1 MSALSRRSVLTGSAA
16 LGGTLAATQLGMN
29 PAVAAPVDQRP
40 GTLPEAQVV
49 PRGDLR
55 HSGLSRGQNQR
66 FVSDPDYIRLPRST
80 SDVVGAVNRA
90 VAERRRLT
98 VRSGG
103 HCYENFVD
111 NPEVRAII
119 DMTDMRAIEH
129 DVARRAVMV
138 QAGATLGEVYYA
150 LFRRWGVTLPGGS
163 CYTVGIGGH
172 VSGAGY
178 GQMGRLQGLIV
189 DHLQAIEVVVVN
201 GHGRARPIIASR
213 DPADPHH
220 DLWWAHTGGGGG
232 SFGVS
237 TRYWFRSP
245 DATGN
250 DPSQFLPAPPS
261 DVWICTVTWNWADLD
276 RESYGR
282 LLGNYGR
289 WHEQNSDPASPY
301 AGLFARLEL
310 TTRPNGTFSM
320 IVQMDAT
327 RPDSR
332 HLLDNFITAVN
343 SGVHP
348 AGTVGQLRRLP
359 WLHATGWPGLWMSNP
374 TDRYKY
380 KSSYQRRT
388 FSPAQVDAFWRVLS
402 ETGYDHPGWVV
413 SIASYG
419 GRINTVSP
427 TATATPHRD
436 SVLKLLWG
444 TAWTDAVEDQRH
456 LGFLREFYR
465 AVHAHTGGVPVP
477 NEVTDG
483 CFINY
488 ADVDISDPAQNTSEA
503 AWHDLYW
510 KQNYPRLQR
519 IKSGY
524 DPNNVF
530 RHAQSVRPAGS

>member
-1 MSALSRRSVLTGSAA
+1 MSALSRRSVLAGSAA
-16 LGGTLAATQLGMN
+16 FGGAVAAAQLGID
-29 PAVAAPVDQRP
+29 PAVAAPAP
-40 GTLPEAQVV
+40 GSPAADTDAPLVR
-49 PRGDLR
+49 RGDLR

-66 FVSDPDYIRLPRST
+66 FVSNPDYIRLPRTT
-80 SDVVGAVNRA
+80 SEVVSAVGRA
-90 VAERRRLT
+90 VDERRRLT

-111 NPEVRAII
+111 NPEIKTII
-119 DMTDMRAIEH
+119 DMNDMRAIAH
-129 DVARRAVMV
+129 DPARRAVMV

-189 DHLQAIEVVVVN
+189 DHLEAIEVVVVDRA
-201 GHGRARPIIASR
+201 GRPRAIVATR

-245 DATGN
+245 DAVGN
-250 DPSQFLPAPPS
+250 HPSQFLPAPPS
-261 DVWICTVTWNWADLD
+261 DVWICTVTWNWDDFD
-276 RESYGR
+276 RESFGR
-282 LLGNYGR
+282 LLSNYGR
-289 WHEQNSDPASPY
+289 WHELNSDPQSPY

-310 TTRPNGTFSM
+310 TTRPNGSFSM

-327 RPDSR
+327 RVDSQR
-332 HLLDNFITAVN
+332 LLERFIAAVN
-343 SGVHP
+343 NGVHP
-348 AGTVGQLRRLP
+348 PATVDQLRRLP

-380 KSSYQRRT
+380 KSSYQRRS
-388 FSPAQVDAFWRVLS
+388 FSTGQVDGFWRVLS
-402 ETGYDHPGWVV
+402 GTSYDQPGWVV

-419 GRINTVSP
+419 GRINAVAP
-427 TATATPHRD
+427 GATATPHRD

-444 TAWTDAVEDQRH
+444 TAWVNAAEDRRH
-456 LGFLREFYR
+456 LGFLSEFYQ
-465 AVHAHTGGVPVP
+465 AVHAETGGVPVP

-488 ADVDISDPAQNTSEA
+488 ADVDISDPSQNSSGV

-510 KQNYPRLQR
+510 KQNYPRLQQ
-519 IKSGY
+519 IKAKY
-524 DPNNVF
+524 DPGNVF

>member
-1 MSALSRRSVLTGSAA
+1 
-16 LGGTLAATQLGMN
+16 MN
-29 PAVAAPVDQRP
+29 PSHAIPADQRP

-49 PRGDLR
+49 PRGDRR

-66 FVSDPDYIRLPRST
+66 FVSDPDYVRLPRST
-80 SDVVGAVNRA
+80 SEVVGAVTRA

-111 NPEVRAII
+111 NPEVRAIV
-119 DMTDMRAIEH
+119 DMTEMRTIAH
-129 DVARRAVMV
+129 DPTRGAVMV

-189 DHLQAIEVVVVN
+189 DHLQAIEVVTV
-201 GHGRARPIIASR
+201 GRDGRARPIVASR

-245 DATGN
+245 DAVGN
-250 DPSQFLPAPPS
+250 HPSQFLPAPPS
-261 DVWICTVTWNWADLD
+261 DVWICTVTWDWADFD

-282 LLGNYGR
+282 LLDNYGR
-289 WHEQNSDPASPY
+289 WHELNSDPASPY

-310 TTRPNGTFSM
+310 TTRPNGSFSM

-332 HLLDNFITAVN
+332 QLLERFIAAVN
-343 SGVHP
+343 DGVQ
-348 AGTVGQLRRLP
+348 AFGTVGQLRRLP

-380 KSSYQRRT
+380 KSSYQRRA
-388 FSPAQVDAFWRVLS
+388 FSPGQVDGFWRVLS
-402 ETGYDHPGWVV
+402 GTSYDNPGWVV

-444 TAWTDAVEDQRH
+444 TAWTDAADDQRH
-456 LGFLREFYR
+456 LGFLSEFYQ

-488 ADVDISDPAQNTSEA
+488 ADVDISDPAQNTSGA

-510 KQNYPRLQR
+510 KQNYPRLQQVKAR
-519 IKSGY
+519 Y